1 MLRPFL
7 SFHSVSTSLLHCKT
21 VESVSMHI
29 LKNYVDNMHNRMHIF
44 KENAFNMHICLIK
57 TEKAAERTVKFSSSS
72 FICTYF
78 EDFFK
83 KYVEYRAYFGDFSR
97 KYAICNSSLYIA
109 QRLFYQRYCNLL
121 SVSQTP
127 NRYHIYTVF
136 SLICKLP
143 PRKNHQK
150 SWFFKFTSF
159 STLVISLNQRL

>member
-72 FICTYF
+72 LFVHIL
-78 EDFFK
+78 
-83 KYVEYRAYFGDFSR
+83 RIFS
-97 KYAICNSSLYIA
+97 
-109 QRLFYQRYCNLL
+109 
-121 SVSQTP
+121 
-127 NRYHIYTVF
+127 
-136 SLICKLP
+136 
-143 PRKNHQK
+143 KNM
-150 SWFFKFTSF
+150 
-159 STLVISLNQRL
+159 